1 MAAARAAYSQ
11 LLQTWPLSAK
21 FVTSLVLAAVSNIV
35 AQLPSGRINPRSA
48 LKYGLL
54 DAPPHSHFWYMLLEA
69 FVPSPLVRTIIDT
82 LIYGPLT
89 SVYFYIGSTLLIDG
103 GTWADAKAK
112 MAGGRFLRTVVA
124 GWKFWPL
131 VQYGNQRWVPFH
143 YRTLTMDIAG
153 FVWNVYMSIATQ
165 VSRISS
171 DEEPV
176 VRVGAEGGADTS
188 SMVSYY
194 RIGER
199 PTEPS
204 LAGQY
209 RKQSDCDADESS
221 MVSYYR
227 SGEGSTE
234 PSLAGQYRK

>member
-1 MAAARAAYSQ
+1 MAVAARAVAARAAYSQ
-11 LLQTWPLSAK
+11 LLQTWTISAK
-21 FVTSLVLAAVSNIV
+21 FVTSLVLAAVSNVV
-35 AQLPSGRINPRSA
+35 AQLPSGCLDVRSA

-112 MAGGRFLRTVVA
+112 MAGGRFLRTVVN

-143 YRTLTMDIAG
+143 YRTFTMDIAG
-153 FVWNVYMSIATQ
+153 FVWNVYMSIAT
-165 VSRISS
+165 
-171 DEEPV
+171 
-176 VRVGAEGGADTS
+176 RVATS
-188 SMVSYY
+188 SSSSSSSGGGGGDGGGDGGGGDSEAADGEMVSFYSQTTAA
-194 RIGER
+194 R
-199 PTEPS
+199 EPA
-204 LAGQY
+204 LAAHY
-209 RKQSDCDADESS
+209 SKQ
-221 MVSYYR
+221 R
-227 SGEGSTE
+227 
-234 PSLAGQYRK
+234 Q